1 MDLAEDRAREQG
13 LQPIKQITP
22 RPSRRDKERQRDR
35 EKVQVVTSRSS
46 SSQVVMAAEAPLKPL
61 QLQVARIRQEEE
73 DSWISG
79 EELYTEGSSDDEGAA
94 HAHAPTHAHPHPH
107 FKLPASPAPRVP
119 GKLIPPKSPVEPP
132 PSTTP
137 SAASEPAEQTDPH
150 LTETTRR
157 LSLMGLENAEKPTT
171 PTPTPKD
178 AEEVEEQEEVMLWR
192 PKRGSIKL
200 PHIDLDPPAP
210 SLLEQ
215 VSG

>member
-1 MDLAEDRAREQG
+1 MLSSFCRHTCVPDN
-13 LQPIKQITP
+13 TP
-22 RPSRRDKERQRDR
+22 SSRKRKSLR
-35 EKVQVVTSRSS
+35 
-46 SSQVVMAAEAPLKPL
+46 VVMSAEAPLKPR

-79 EELYTEGSSDDEGAA
+79 EELYTEGSSDDEGGV
-94 HAHAPTHAHPHPH
+94 HAHSHPHAHPHPH
-107 FKLPASPAPRVP
+107 IRTSASPAPHASA
-119 GKLIPPKSPVEPP
+119 KADPPKSPVKCP

-157 LSLMGLENAEKPTT
+157 LSLMGLEKVESAAHT
-171 PTPTPKD
+171 PATKD
-178 AEEVEEQEEVMLWR
+178 ADEVEEQEEVMLWR

-200 PHIDLDPPAP
+200 PHIELDPPAP

>member
-1 MDLAEDRAREQG
+1 MSTEAS
-13 LQPIKQITP
+13 IKP
-22 RPSRRDKERQRDR
+22 R
-35 EKVQVVTSRSS
+35 
-46 SSQVVMAAEAPLKPL
+46 

-79 EELYTEGSSDDEGAA
+79 EELYTEGSSDDEGGVHA
-94 HAHAPTHAHPHPH
+94 HAHAHVHSHSQRQPIRIT
-107 FKLPASPAPRVP
+107 ASPTPHTPTKADS
-119 GKLIPPKSPVEPP
+119 PKSPVIQPSL
-132 PSTTP
+132 STTP

-157 LSLMGLENAEKPTT
+157 LSLMGLEKVESVAKT
-171 PTPTPKD
+171 PTSKD
-178 AEEVEEQEEVMLWR
+178 ADEVEEQEEVMLWR

-200 PHIDLDPPAP
+200 PHIELDPPAP